1 MDAAQHLYLD
11 LLKRTLTG
19 MVYED
24 PSSPVLSSAQTSY
37 AASVR
42 QVGGDWPS
50 RAHTMIGRQRL
61 DNLQFCIEQVL
72 ADDVPGDLIECLPG
86 DALVSVPAG
95 RAVRAVRRFYSGPLI
110 KITTASGHQLSATPN
125 HPVFTRRG
133 WILAGTVEEGDYVV
147 SRAELKGVG
156 ISDPH
161 VDNVPTPIGEI
172 FDSLKGR
179 RCERGPLQA
188 VNFDICDSGRQVEV
202 VTADSPLSPN
212 GVAVLSK
219 PLRQQVF
226 TGADLSLIAFA
237 GNGFGSQG
245 RFASSMPL
253 LRLRSESQRCF
264 NGIRVTPGTSKH
276 SLTGSGVRSVPGS
289 AHSLADS
296 TSVTS
301 VLSSKGSYGLT
312 SQVATDRVIGVRSI
326 PYSGHV
332 YNLQTTTGWYLAD
345 DITVHN
351 CGVWRGGACIFMRG
365 ALRAYGVTDRTVWV
379 ADSFCGFPQDTER
392 GDDRSMA
399 ASPNQAFLAVTQEQV
414 AHNFELYG
422 LLDDQVQFLP
432 GFFAD
437 TLPSAPVSQLVVLRL
452 DGDLYASTTDA
463 LSQLYPKLSS
473 GGFVIIDD
481 WNIPMCQQAVDDYR
495 AAHDITEPITGIDQ
509 CGVFWR
515 KP

>member
-72 ADDVPGDLIECLPG
+72 ADDVPGDLIE
-86 DALVSVPAG
+86 
-95 RAVRAVRRFYSGPLI
+95 
-110 KITTASGHQLSATPN
+110 T
-125 HPVFTRRG
+125 
-133 WILAGTVEEGDYVV
+133 
-147 SRAELKGVG
+147 
-156 ISDPH
+156 
-161 VDNVPTPIGEI
+161 
-172 FDSLKGR
+172 
-179 RCERGPLQA
+179 
-188 VNFDICDSGRQVEV
+188 
-202 VTADSPLSPN
+202 
-212 GVAVLSK
+212 
-219 PLRQQVF
+219 
-226 TGADLSLIAFA
+226 
-237 GNGFGSQG
+237 
-245 RFASSMPL
+245 
-253 LRLRSESQRCF
+253 
-264 NGIRVTPGTSKH
+264 
-276 SLTGSGVRSVPGS
+276 
-289 AHSLADS
+289 
-296 TSVTS
+296 
-301 VLSSKGSYGLT
+301 
-312 SQVATDRVIGVRSI
+312 
-326 PYSGHV
+326 
-332 YNLQTTTGWYLAD
+332 
-345 DITVHN
+345 
-351 CGVWRGGACIFMRG
+351 GVWRGGACIFMRG